1 MGERRNNLYKKEEKK
16 KRMKVR
22 DKQTMRQIDTAGLK
36 ETNKQ
41 QKQQKNEFEI
51 RQTNQQ

>member
-1 MGERRNNLYKKEEKK
+1 MGERRNNLYKEKEKK

-22 DKQTMRQIDTAGLK
+22 DKQTVRQTDTAGLK

-41 QKQQKNEFEI
+41 QKTKNEFEI